1 LSKPLNA
8 NKRRVVVTGLG
19 VVSPVGIGVQASW
32 SDLLAGKSGIT
43 KITKFDASNFASQIA
58 GEVKGF
64 DVSQYLPAKEARRMD
79 TFIQYGMAAGIEA
92 FKDSG
97 IVVTEENAERI
108 GVSIGSGI
116 GGLRLIEET
125 NDTYDE
131 GGPRKISPFFI
142 PGTIINMISGNL
154 SIMYGLKGPNV
165 AIVTACTTGTHSI
178 GDAARMI
185 EYGDADVM
193 IAGGAEAAITEL
205 SVGGFASARALSTRN
220 DDPATASRPW
230 DKDRDGFVIGEGAGV
245 MVLEEYESA
254 KKRGAKIYAELL
266 GYGMS
271 ADAYHMTAPNMD
283 GPRRSMR
290 NALNNAGVNP
300 EQVQFV
306 NAHGTSTPLGDAN
319 ETNAIKAAFGDHAKK
334 LVVNS
339 TKSMTGHLLGGAGG
353 LESVFTVLSIHHQVS
368 PPTINIFNQDPEC
381 DLDFCANTARD
392 MKIDIALK
400 NNFGFGGTN
409 GSLVFGKI

>member
-1 LSKPLNA
+1 MSKSLNA
-8 NKRRVVVTGLG
+8 SKRRVVVTGLG
-19 VVSPVGIGVQASW
+19 VVSPVGIGVDTAW
-32 SDLLAGKSGIT
+32 ANIVAGKSGIT
-43 KITKFDASNFASQIA
+43 RITKFDPSNFSSQIA

-79 TFIQYGMAAGIEA
+79 TFIQYGLAAAIEA
-92 FKDSG
+92 VKDSG
-97 IVVTEENAERI
+97 IEATEENAERI

-116 GGLRLIEET
+116 GGLGLIEET

-131 GGPRKISPFFI
+131 GGPRKVSPFFI

-154 SIMYGLKGPNV
+154 SIMFGFKGPNV
-165 AIVTACTTGTHSI
+165 SIVTACTTGTHSI

-205 SVGGFASARALSTRN
+205 SVAGFASARALSSRN

-245 MVLEEYESA
+245 MVLEEYEHA
-254 KKRGAKIYAELL
+254 KTRGAKIYAELS

-290 NALNNAGVNP
+290 NALNNAGINP
-300 EQVQFV
+300 DQVQFV

-319 ETNAIKAAFGDHAKK
+319 ETNAIKAAFGDHAKNI
-334 LVVNS
+334 VVNS

-409 GSLVFGKI
+409 GSLVFKKI

>member
-1 LSKPLNA
+1 MSNPM

-19 VVSPVGIGVQASW
+19 VVSPVGTGVNTAW
-32 SDLLAGKSGIT
+32 SNILAGKSGIT
-43 KITKFDASNFASQIA
+43 QITKFDSSAFSTTIA
-58 GEVKGF
+58 GEVKDF
-64 DVSQYLPAKEARRMD
+64 NVEDFLPAKDARRMD
-79 TFIQYGMAAGIEA
+79 AFIQYGLAAAIEA
-92 FKDSG
+92 VKDSG
-97 IVVTEENAERI
+97 IIATEENAERI
-108 GVSIGSGI
+108 GVAIGSGI
-116 GGLRLIEET
+116 GGMQNIE
-125 NDTYDE
+125 DTDILYQAS
-131 GGPRKISPFFI
+131 GPRKISPFFI

-154 SIMYGLKGPNV
+154 SIMFGFKGPNI

-178 GDAARMI
+178 GNASRMI

-193 IAGGAEAAITEL
+193 IAGGAEAAITPL
-205 SVGGFASARALSTRN
+205 SLGGFASSRALSTRN
-220 DDPATASRPW
+220 DDPTTASRPW
-230 DKDRDGFVIGEGAGV
+230 DKDRDGFVMGEGAGI
-245 MVLEEYESA
+245 MVLEEYEHA
-254 KKRGAKIYAELL
+254 KKRGAKIYAELS
-266 GYGMS
+266 GFGMS

-290 NALNNAGVNP
+290 NALKNAGINEDAV
-300 EQVQFV
+300 EFI
-306 NAHGTSTPLGDAN
+306 NAHGTSTPLGDSN

-353 LESVFTVLSIHHQVS
+353 LESVFTVLSIYNQVS

-392 MKIDIALK
+392 MKINYALK

-409 GSLVFGKI
+409 GSLVFKKI